1 MDRESFNQ
9 FDDWFFGRI
18 QLDLNK
24 ISKYNKRRKIMEIN
38 QTVAQMKIIERQLND
53 LLTTIENLSL
63 DVVISDYDIEQMKN
77 IQGRIERKI
86 KKLEVKQNERQA

>member
-1 MDRESFNQ
+1 
-9 FDDWFFGRI
+9 
-18 QLDLNK
+18 
-24 ISKYNKRRKIMEIN
+24 MEIN

-53 LLTTIENLSL
+53 FLNTIENLSL

>member
-1 MDRESFNQ
+1 
-9 FDDWFFGRI
+9 
-18 QLDLNK
+18 
-24 ISKYNKRRKIMEIN
+24 MEIN

-63 DVVISDYDIEQMKN
+63 DVVISDHDIEQMKN

>member
-1 MDRESFNQ
+1 
-9 FDDWFFGRI
+9 
-18 QLDLNK
+18 
-24 ISKYNKRRKIMEIN
+24 MEIN

-53 LLTTIENLSL
+53 LINTIETLSL
-63 DVVISDYDIEQMKN
+63 DVVISDHDIEQMKN

>member
-1 MDRESFNQ
+1 M
-9 FDDWFFGRI
+9 G
-18 QLDLNK
+18 
-24 ISKYNKRRKIMEIN
+24 IN

-63 DVVISDYDIEQMKN
+63 DVVISDYDVAQMKN

>member
-1 MDRESFNQ
+1 
-9 FDDWFFGRI
+9 
-18 QLDLNK
+18 
-24 ISKYNKRRKIMEIN
+24 MEIN

-53 LLTTIENLSL
+53 LITTIENLSL
-63 DVVISDYDIEQMKN
+63 DVVISDYDIDQMKN

>member
-1 MDRESFNQ
+1 MDRESSNQ
-9 FDDWFFGRI
+9 FNDRFFGRI
-18 QLDLNK
+18 QLDVNK

-53 LLTTIENLSL
+53 LITTIENLSL

-86 KKLEVKQNERQA
+86 KKLELKQNERQA

>member
-1 MDRESFNQ
+1 
-9 FDDWFFGRI
+9 
-18 QLDLNK
+18 
-24 ISKYNKRRKIMEIN
+24 MEIN
-38 QTVAQMKIIERQLND
+38 QTVAQMKIIESQLND

>member
-1 MDRESFNQ
+1 MK
-9 FDDWFFGRI
+9 
-18 QLDLNK
+18 L
-24 ISKYNKRRKIMEIN
+24 MEIN

-53 LLTTIENLSL
+53 LLATIETLSL

>member
-1 MDRESFNQ
+1 
-9 FDDWFFGRI
+9 
-18 QLDLNK
+18 
-24 ISKYNKRRKIMEIN
+24 MEIN

>member
-1 MDRESFNQ
+1 
-9 FDDWFFGRI
+9 
-18 QLDLNK
+18 
-24 ISKYNKRRKIMEIN
+24 MEIN

-53 LLTTIENLSL
+53 LLYTIENLSL
-63 DVVISDYDIEQMKN
+63 DVVVSEYDIEQMKN

>member
-1 MDRESFNQ
+1 M
-9 FDDWFFGRI
+9 G
-18 QLDLNK
+18 L
-24 ISKYNKRRKIMEIN
+24 N
-38 QTVAQMKIIERQLND
+38 QTIAQLQIIERQLND
-53 LLTTIENLSL
+53 LLATIENLSL

>member
-1 MDRESFNQ
+1 
-9 FDDWFFGRI
+9 
-18 QLDLNK
+18 
-24 ISKYNKRRKIMEIN
+24 MEIN

-77 IQGRIERKI
+77 IKGRIERKI

>member
-1 MDRESFNQ
+1 
-9 FDDWFFGRI
+9 
-18 QLDLNK
+18 
-24 ISKYNKRRKIMEIN
+24 MEIN

-86 KKLEVKQNERQA
+86 KKLELKQNERQA

>member
-1 MDRESFNQ
+1 
-9 FDDWFFGRI
+9 
-18 QLDLNK
+18 
-24 ISKYNKRRKIMEIN
+24 MEIN

-86 KKLEVKQNERQA
+86 KKLEVKQNERQD

>member
-18 QLDLNK
+18 QLDVNK

-53 LLTTIENLSL
+53 LLATIETLSL

>member
-1 MDRESFNQ
+1 MD
-9 FDDWFFGRI
+9 
-18 QLDLNK
+18 
-24 ISKYNKRRKIMEIN
+24 IN

>member
-1 MDRESFNQ
+1 
-9 FDDWFFGRI
+9 
-18 QLDLNK
+18 
-24 ISKYNKRRKIMEIN
+24 MEIN

-53 LLTTIENLSL
+53 LITTIENLSL

>member
-1 MDRESFNQ
+1 
-9 FDDWFFGRI
+9 
-18 QLDLNK
+18 
-24 ISKYNKRRKIMEIN
+24 MEIN

-86 KKLEVKQNERQA
+86 KKLEVKQNVRQA

>member
-1 MDRESFNQ
+1 
-9 FDDWFFGRI
+9 
-18 QLDLNK
+18 
-24 ISKYNKRRKIMEIN
+24 MEIN

-53 LLTTIENLSL
+53 LLNTIENLSL

>member
-1 MDRESFNQ
+1 
-9 FDDWFFGRI
+9 
-18 QLDLNK
+18 
-24 ISKYNKRRKIMEIN
+24 MEIN

-53 LLTTIENLSL
+53 LLNTIETLSL

>member
-1 MDRESFNQ
+1 
-9 FDDWFFGRI
+9 
-18 QLDLNK
+18 
-24 ISKYNKRRKIMEIN
+24 MEIN

-53 LLTTIENLSL
+53 LLATIETLSL

>member
-1 MDRESFNQ
+1 
-9 FDDWFFGRI
+9 
-18 QLDLNK
+18 
-24 ISKYNKRRKIMEIN
+24 MEIN

-86 KKLEVKQNERQA
+86 KKLEAKQNERQA

>member
-1 MDRESFNQ
+1 
-9 FDDWFFGRI
+9 
-18 QLDLNK
+18 
-24 ISKYNKRRKIMEIN
+24 MEIN

-53 LLTTIENLSL
+53 LLTTIETLSL

-86 KKLEVKQNERQA
+86 KKLEVKQNERLA